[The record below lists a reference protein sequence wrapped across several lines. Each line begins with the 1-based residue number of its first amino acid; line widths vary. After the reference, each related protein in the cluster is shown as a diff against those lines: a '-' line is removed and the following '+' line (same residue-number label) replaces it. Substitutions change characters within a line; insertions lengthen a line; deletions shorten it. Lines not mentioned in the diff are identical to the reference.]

1 MLMYQVETK
10 LHPGT
15 RYERRAHSSLNTQN
29 RWENCVII
37 LYMVR
42 MKTEIKQIKGLYI
55 DYSG

>member
-1 MLMYQVETK
+1 MYQVENK

-15 RYERRAHSSLNTQN
+15 RYERRAHSSFDTQN